1 MFLKFCLL
9 SCLVRFYSVV
19 APGDTVN
26 VIGEFDDEGKCDI
39 DRDSNFIIVHPDI
52 LLSGTRVNY
61 LLLKYC
67 MYMFSYEAIFVV
79 ALLLVA
85 TPKHCYEDIS

>member
-1 MFLKFCLL
+1 
-9 SCLVRFYSVV
+9 
-19 APGDTVN
+19 VN

-61 LLLKYC
+61 LLLEYC
-67 MYMFSYEAIFVV
+67 MYMFS
-79 ALLLVA
+79 
-85 TPKHCYEDIS
+85 

>member
-1 MFLKFCLL
+1 MFVVFLKFCLL

-61 LLLKYC
+61 LLLEYC
-67 MYMFSYEAIFVV
+67 MYMFS
-79 ALLLVA
+79 
-85 TPKHCYEDIS
+85 